1 MPAAPTLLV
10 LAAGRSTRF
19 GRPKQL
25 EPVTKDGRTL
35 IDLTMADAEEAGCPN
50 TVLIT
55 SPALEPAFRGKYG
68 GRPRT
73 SIAVQHEPLG
83 TAHAVLQGLANV
95 DGTLVVVNG
104 DDHYGREALAA
115 AVRHALDGVE
125 HEHALVAY
133 RLDRTLSPSGGVN
146 RAVCTLDA
154 QGFLTS
160 TQEVKGIRTDGIT
173 VVDETGNQ
181 WEKGRLVSM
190 NLWIF
195 RPPLFPLFSEL
206 AGAQRSGEFG
216 LPEVVRAAIARGQ
229 RFRVIPTDAQ
239 WTGLTFAADA
249 DLVRRS
255 LSPE

>member
-25 EPVTKDGRTL
+25 EPVTTDGRTL
-35 IDLTMADAEEAGCPN
+35 IDLTMADAVAAGCHLA
-50 TVLIT
+50 VLVT
-55 SPALEPAFRGKYG
+55 SPALESAFRGKYSD
-68 GRPRT
+68 RPRT
-73 SIAVQHEPLG
+73 SIAVQQEPTG

-95 DGTLVVVNG
+95 DGTIVVVNG
-104 DDHYGREALAA
+104 DDHYGREAVAA
-115 AVRHALDGVE
+115 AVHHALNGAAFD
-125 HEHALVAY
+125 HALVGY

-154 QGFLTS
+154 HGFLAS
-160 TQEVKGIRTDGIT
+160 MQEVTGIRSDGNT
-173 VVDETGNQ
+173 VVDETGTR
-181 WEKGRLVSM
+181 WEKDRMVSM
-190 NLWIF
+190 NLCIL
-195 RPPLFPLFSEL
+195 RPSLFPLFTEL
-206 AGAQRSGEFG
+206 ADAQRRGEFG
-216 LPEVVRAAIARGQ
+216 LPEVVQAAIAQGQ
-229 RFRVIPTDAQ
+229 RFRVIPTEAQ